1 MKAVYYSPVS
11 GTVKLNITSS
21 DGCDRS
27 ADLITRLTNTVRYS
41 GLTADQ
47 GVITLY
53 TDRQSLKRIIL
64 IAEELEMSVSIT
76 EKKGLYF
83 LFSRYSARTGILIG
97 TLLALAVI
105 IFLSNI
111 VLRIEVYGNETISE
125 KQILSILK
133 DNGITYGTF
142 IPSVDLR
149 RAEISLQTSS
159 DKLAWAGVRRM
170 GFRIIAEVSE
180 ATEKPPMISKERPCN
195 IIADRDAQITSI
207 SVQSGML
214 IPMKGDTVRKGEL
227 LISGVVAKEF
237 RGAYYVHA
245 IGEIKGKYREEI
257 TVTQKLTDY
266 ITVYDEPFTNRQL
279 NIFGMTIP
287 LKGSRQLTGK
297 YELSAYTD
305 HIQMFTLTLPISVT
319 YTEVMPYHK
328 ETVSY
333 TEEQALEIAEEKLT
347 AYENNILTDNHAV
360 ILERELTAN
369 TDENSVILTADYILE
384 GSIGR
389 QSPIYFDV
397 PSDSSADLKD

>member
-1 MKAVYYSPVS
+1 MKAVYYSPLS
-11 GTVKLNITSS
+11 GTVKLKISS
-21 DGCDRS
+21 PDGCDRS

-41 GLTADQ
+41 GLTANE

-64 IAEELEMSVSIT
+64 IAEELEMSVHIT
-76 EKKGLYF
+76 ERKGLYF
-83 LFSRYSARTGILIG
+83 LFSRYSARTGIFIG
-97 TLLALAVI
+97 AFLALAVI

-125 KQILSILK
+125 KEIISILK

-149 RAEISLQTSS
+149 KVEISLQTSS

-170 GFRIIAEVSE
+170 GFRIIAEVAE
-180 ATEKPPMISKERPCN
+180 ATEKPQMVSKERPCN
-195 IIADRDAQITSI
+195 IIAERDAQISSI
-207 SVQSGML
+207 SVQNGML
-214 IPMKGDTVRKGEL
+214 ISMKGDTVRKGEL

-257 TVTQKLTDY
+257 SINQKLTDE

-279 NIFGMTIP
+279 NIFGISLP
-287 LKGSRQLTGK
+287 LNNNRQLTGK
-297 YELSAYTD
+297 YELSEYTD

-319 YTEVMPYHK
+319 YTEVLPYHK

-333 TEEQALEIAEEKLT
+333 TEEQALALAEEKLT
-347 AYENNILTDNHAV
+347 AYENNILTDNDAV
-360 ILERELTAN
+360 ILERELSAK
-369 TDENSVILTADYILE
+369 TDENCVTLTADYILE
-384 GSIGR
+384 GNIGR

-397 PSDSSADLKD
+397 PSDKNTLS